1 MEYKIIQKD
10 YYSRAN
16 LVSTRYQIQR
26 KRKFL
31 WIFPYWVYLKET
43 VKGWTSSTDWISTIS
58 FETSNEAEDFIQK
71 LNEGTPLEGE
81 TKKEIK
87 RIVSNENL
95 SRRS

>member
-10 YYSRAN
+10 YYSRAD
-16 LVSTRYQIQR
+16 LISTRYQIQR

-43 VKGWTSSTDWISTIS
+43 LKGWTSSADWISIIS
-58 FETSNEAEDFIQK
+58 FDTSDEAEEFIKK
-71 LNEGTPLEGE
+71 LDEGNPLEGE
-81 TKKEIK
+81 SKKEIK

-95 SRRS
+95 SR